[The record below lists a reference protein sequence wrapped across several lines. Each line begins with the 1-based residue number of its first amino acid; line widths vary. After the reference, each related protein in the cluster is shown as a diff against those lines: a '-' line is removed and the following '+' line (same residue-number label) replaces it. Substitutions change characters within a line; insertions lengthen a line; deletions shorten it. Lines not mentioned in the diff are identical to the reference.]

1 MAKSAI
7 IVNGFQNLKHD
18 MEPNLLT
25 PKVTEL
31 ETTTSG
37 VYNFTKYREKN
48 KIHIVKEKF
57 PGTTLW
63 PAPCFSW
70 LPRLWLNY
78 IVKISLVDLS
88 YLFYIEIEPLGI
100 LAHILN

>member
-18 MEPNLLT
+18 MEPDRLT

-37 VYNFTKYREKN
+37 VYYFTKYRKKN
-48 KIHIVKEKF
+48 TIQMVKEKF

-63 PAPCFSW
+63 PASAFQGC
-70 LPRLWLNY
+70 
-78 IVKISLVDLS
+78 LV
-88 YLFYIEIEPLGI
+88 YG
-100 LAHILN
+100 

>member
-1 MAKSAI
+1 
-7 IVNGFQNLKHD
+7 
-18 MEPNLLT
+18 MEPYLLT

-31 ETTTSG
+31 ETTTAS
-37 VYNFTKYREKN
+37 VYYFTKYRKEN
-48 KIHIVKEKF
+48 TIQTVKEVF

-70 LPRLWLNY
+70 LPCLQLNY

-100 LAHILN
+100 LAQILN